1 MFTFL
6 IGMAALIFGYVIY
19 SRVIDKSFGPN
30 PNNKT
35 PAHKMGDGVDYVPIP
50 RWKAL
55 GLHFINITGTG
66 PIFGPIAGALFGPAA
81 FIWIVL
87 GCILAG
93 AVHDYMIGM
102 ISVRHNGT
110 NVAEIVGK
118 YLGNKPRAIMRVFSI
133 VLLLFVGVVFVTTPA
148 QVLNAHVGG
157 TQIFF
162 LIVIAVIIVYY
173 IIATLLPI
181 HLIIAR
187 VYPIFGALILFMG
200 IGMLIALIVSG
211 DIRNIPEF
219 SFQNMRP
226 DSGTNILA
234 RIFPFL
240 FITIACGAISGF
252 HATQAPIVARCL
264 ANEKEGRLAFYG
276 GMIGEG
282 LVAMIW
288 AAVTIAAITH
298 LDGIVHVGTSTAVA
312 APLVVRA
319 AAIGYLGVIG
329 GTLAIVGVVLFPI
342 TSGDTAFRSAR
353 LILADSF
360 KFDQKPAKNRLML
373 AIPLFA
379 VAIPLVIFANVNP
392 GNFGIIWRYFA
403 WSNQT
408 LATIALWAAAAYM
421 AKIGKNYWFTLLPA
435 AFMTSVVIAY
445 FFTATETIGPLMTR
459 ITGNFEITYAIG
471 LAVGITTAVVLFVLF
486 VKLIAINQ
494 RGTIKE
500 EGGL

>member
-6 IGMAALIFGYVIY
+6 FGMAALILGYAIY
-19 SRVIDKSFGPN
+19 GKIVDKSFGPN
-30 PNNKT
+30 PNAKT
-35 PAHKMGDGVDYVPIP
+35 PAHRMGDGGDYVPIP
-50 RWKAL
+50 RWKAW

-118 YLGNKPRAIMRVFSI
+118 YLGNKPRTIMRGFSVI
-133 VLLLFVGVVFVTTPA
+133 LLIFVGVVFVTTPA
-148 QVLNAHVGG
+148 QVLGAHVAPGNM
-157 TQIFF
+157 TF
-162 LIVIAVIIVYY
+162 LYIAVAVIILYY
-173 IIATLLPI
+173 IVATLLPI

-187 VYPIFGALILFMG
+187 IYPVFGALILFMG
-200 IGMLIALIVSG
+200 ISMFIMLIVSG

-264 ANEKEGRLAFYG
+264 GNEKEGRMAFYG

-282 LVAMIW
+282 VVAMIW
-288 AAVTIAAITH
+288 AAVTMAAVGH
-298 LDGIVHVGTSTAVA
+298 LDGLVQIGTSTAVA
-312 APLVVRA
+312 APLVVRT

-329 GTLAIVGVVLFPI
+329 GTLAVIGVVLFPI

-353 LILADSF
+353 LIVSESL
-360 KFDQKPAKNRLML
+360 KIDQQPGKNRLMVAL
-373 AIPLFA
+373 PLFA
-379 VAIPLVIFANVNP
+379 VAIPLVIFALANVQ
-392 GNFGIIWRYFA
+392 NFNIIWRYFA

-421 AKIGKNYWFTLLPA
+421 AKTGKNYWFTLIPA
-435 AFMTSVVIAY
+435 TFMTSVVTAY
-445 FFTATETIGPLMTR
+445 FFASWETLGPLMTR
-459 ITGNFEITYAIG
+459 ITGDIEITYAIG
-471 LAVGITTAVVLFVLF
+471 LTVGIATAVVLFALF
-486 VKLIAINQ
+486 VKLIGINQ
-494 RGTIKE
+494 RGTMKE
-500 EGGL
+500 EA

>member
-6 IGMAALIFGYVIY
+6 IGMAALIVGYVIY
-19 SRVIDKSFGPN
+19 GKILDRNFGPN
-30 PNNKT
+30 PNAKT
-35 PAHKMGDGVDYVPIP
+35 PAYKSGDGVDYVPIP
-50 RWKAL
+50 RWKAF
-55 GLHFINITGTG
+55 GLQIINITGTG

-102 ISVRHNGT
+102 ISLRNNGT

-118 YLGNKPRAIMRVFSI
+118 YLGQTPKHIMRVFSV
-133 VLLLFVGVVFVTTPA
+133 VLLIFVGVVFVTTPA
-148 QVLNAHVGG
+148 MIAQTLFAPGNA
-157 TQIFF
+157 TFIF
-162 LIVIAVIIVYY
+162 IAIAVIIVYY

-181 HLIIAR
+181 HTIISR
-187 VYPIFGALILFMG
+187 IYPVFGAIILFMG
-200 IGMLIALIVSG
+200 LSMLVMLFVSG

-264 ANEKEGRLAFYG
+264 KNETEGRLTFYG
-276 GMIGEG
+276 GMVGEG
-282 LVAMIW
+282 IVAMIW
-288 AAVTIAAITH
+288 AAVTLGAFQVA
-298 LDGIVHVGTSTAVA
+298 GIETGVA
-312 APLVVRA
+312 APAIVTQS
-319 AAIGYLGVIG
+319 AIGYLGVVG
-329 GTLAIVGVVLFPI
+329 GTLAVIGVILFPI

-353 LILADSF
+353 LIIADTF
-360 KFDQKPAKNRLML
+360 KFDQKVWKNRLMV

-379 VAIPLVIFANVNP
+379 VAIPLVIFARTNVA
-392 GNFGIIWRYFA
+392 NFNIIWRYFA

-408 LATIALWAAAAYM
+408 LATIGLWAACAYL
-421 AKIGKNYWFTLLPA
+421 AKVGKPYWITLIPA
-435 AFMTSVVIAY
+435 TFMTAVVTAY
-445 FFTATETIGPLMTR
+445 FFTATETIGPLMTG
-459 ITGNFEITYAIG
+459 ITGNPETTYLIG
-471 LAVGITTAVVLFVLF
+471 VIVGVSLAVVLCALF
-486 VKLIAINQ
+486 VKLIGIDKK
-494 RGTIKE
+494 GTMKE
-500 EGGL
+500 EEV